1 MKDEQESFGRTSGER
16 VPERENDKDKVKEAQ
31 KTSTMETVRQVG
43 TRDLAE
49 REGEGHL
56 MQSLV

>member
-1 MKDEQESFGRTSGER
+1 MNKSLLGEQVVREFLEERMTRTKSR
-16 VPERENDKDKVKEAQ
+16 RHR
-31 KTSTMETVRQVG
+31 STMETVRQVG

>member
-1 MKDEQESFGRTSGER
+1 LKDEQESFGKASGER
-16 VPERENDKDKVKEAQ
+16 VPGRENDKDKVKEAQ
-31 KTSTMETVRQVG
+31 RTSTMETVRQVR

-56 MQSLV
+56 MQSLE